1 MRLGRV
7 LVGAG
12 GTAALAAFFTISG
25 LGGVIPSLFAAA
37 WLVAIPV
44 LAVIGE
50 PPRAEEIRAD
60 RAAVYKGST
69 VLLAVAGLLAV
80 WALVRLPHPAASRL
94 LAWPPGIAGLLVPA
108 LVLAAAGVLVAY
120 GFRALSRRFGW
131 QETEAVRAIMPE
143 TRPEKGA
150 FAALSL
156 AAGFSEEI
164 VFRAFLPA
172 FLLPWTGSYLAGALP
187 AAGVFGFLHAYQGR
201 LGIVRTTVIG
211 VVMAGGVAWTGSV
224 WPSVFAHAALDLLF
238 GLVLARSLMGEPRAG
253 AAGEGASWT

>member
-1 MRLGRV
+1 MRIGQALA
-7 LVGAG
+7 GAG
-12 GTAALAAFFTISG
+12 GTAALAAFFAVSG
-25 LGGVIPSLFAAA
+25 LGGVIPSLLAAA

-50 PPRAEEIRAD
+50 PPRAEQIRAD

-80 WALVRLPHPAASRL
+80 WALARLPHPAGSAL
-94 LAWPPGIAGLLVPA
+94 PAWPQGTAGLVGPA
-108 LVLAAAGVLVAY
+108 ILLTAAGVLVAY
-120 GFRALSRRFGW
+120 GFRTLSRRFGW
-131 QETEAVRAIMPE
+131 QETETVRAIMPE
-143 TRPEKGA
+143 TRREKGA
-150 FAALSL
+150 FAVLSI

-187 AAGVFGFLHAYQGR
+187 AACVFGFLHAYQGR

-211 VVMAGGVAWTGSV
+211 VVMAVGVAWTGSV

-238 GLVLARSLMGEPRAG
+238 GLVLARSLLGEPRAG

>member
-1 MRLGRV
+1 MKLGQA

-12 GTAALAAFFTISG
+12 GTAALAAFFTVSG
-25 LGGVIPSLFAAA
+25 LGGVIPSLLAAA

-44 LAVIGE
+44 LAVLGE
-50 PPRAEEIRAD
+50 PPPADEIRTD

-69 VLLAVAGLLAV
+69 VLLVVAGLLAV
-80 WALVRLPHPAASRL
+80 WALVRLPHSAASL
-94 LAWPPGIAGLLVPA
+94 LLTWPPGIAGLLGPA
-108 LVLAAAGVLVAY
+108 LLLTAAGVLVAY

-143 TRPEKGA
+143 TRREKGA
-150 FAALSL
+150 FAALSF

-211 VVMAGGVAWTGSV
+211 VVMAAGVAWTGSV
-224 WPSVFAHAALDLLF
+224 WPAVFAHVALDLLF